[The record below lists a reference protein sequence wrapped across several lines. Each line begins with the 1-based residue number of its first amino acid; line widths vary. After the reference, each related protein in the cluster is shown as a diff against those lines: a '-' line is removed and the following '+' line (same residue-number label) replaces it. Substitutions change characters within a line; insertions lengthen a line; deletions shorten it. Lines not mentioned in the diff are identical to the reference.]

1 MKIKDKKDFL
11 ILVLGIVAIALL
23 LVVLYVFVVQP
34 KLNGLIIQGQSE
46 GYQYTILSIAQ
57 QAATCQ
63 IVPLTVGNQT
73 INLIAVDCLQN
84 NAASE

>member
-84 NAASE
+84 NVASE